1 MQFVRR
7 ACIMEKQKERMH
19 RSNGQIVLS
28 DEIIRWVM
36 RKGGGGGSWKIEEL
50 PGLVD

>member
-1 MQFVRR
+1 MQ
-7 ACIMEKQKERMH
+7 

-36 RKGGGGGSWKIEEL
+36 RKEGKGRGCWKIEEL

>member
-36 RKGGGGGSWKIEEL
+36 RKGGSWKIEEL